1 MEVPKVQNSEL
12 TEDAKDEEITA
23 CKVPS
28 KQDLETRYTEPIW
41 ARVPTCSKDSYYIE
55 VIKNGTVIERISL
68 HSDKGEKSYL
78 TIGRFDPCEIK
89 LEHPSVSRFH
99 SVLQYGEH
107 VRGKPQW
114 FIFDMNS
121 THGVRIN
128 KKRIEKST
136 FVPLLVGY
144 VFQIAASSRIFVL
157 CGGPKEK
164 DESENE
170 SNPEVFITKE
180 DNSELKS
187 DALSKKEDEDTEMLN
202 YRYYEKDPIHWLERY
217 FEREGASMDFRFTK
231 TVEANDLG
239 LGEKSK
245 KSRAKGSKEDDGS
258 STWICSIELI
268 SDVSLTG
275 STLVSASAPSKR
287 LAQLQCSLL
296 ACERLDAACLL
307 QISNLWN
314 KRKKYAEND
323 FYAEDEDIFYDR
335 TGQLE
340 EQREKRKR
348 WYEGDVGL
356 INKAKTHNDLVNEL
370 EELNEKILVVQS
382 EIERLVGKDSS
393 ESTKNEDFVEEGK
406 AIKRNF
412 SMRMTISQLKSKE
425 KKLLEEKNK
434 TARLVEITKPVQ
446 NIFIK
451 SNLNEIKEEQNNIK
465 EEEFK
470 EEKIIEEEDNNIKTK
485 ILKSSIKEEENKE
498 KIKILELEQIKEEEN
513 KKEEKE
519 PKFYAPAMPPKSVIA
534 SITPRFGVLTKQE
547 LIQMKLL
554 QRQEE
559 GNKEALLEKKRRIL
573 DQREENKIKAEKEEQ
588 IQNNSSDMYAT
599 WLPPEDQSGDGSTK
613 LNRKFEGKY

>member
-1 MEVPKVQNSEL
+1 MV
-12 TEDAKDEEITA
+12 
-23 CKVPS
+23 
-28 KQDLETRYTEPIW
+28 Y
-41 ARVPTCSKDSYYIE
+41 
-55 VIKNGTVIERISL
+55 
-68 HSDKGEKSYL
+68 
-78 TIGRFDPCEIK
+78 
-89 LEHPSVSRFH
+89 
-99 SVLQYGEH
+99 
-107 VRGKPQW
+107 
-114 FIFDMNS
+114 FDMNS

-239 LGEKSK
+239 
-245 KSRAKGSKEDDGS
+245 
-258 STWICSIELI
+258 LI

-412 SMRMTISQLKSKE
+412 SVNFMNWYYRITRLRAWDYGPTHNICHA
-425 KKLLEEKNK
+425 KLCVYL
-434 TARLVEITKPVQ
+434 
-446 NIFIK
+446 
-451 SNLNEIKEEQNNIK
+451 S
-465 EEEFK
+465 
-470 EEKIIEEEDNNIKTK
+470 
-485 ILKSSIKEEENKE
+485 
-498 KIKILELEQIKEEEN
+498 
-513 KKEEKE
+513 
-519 PKFYAPAMPPKSVIA
+519 
-534 SITPRFGVLTKQE
+534 
-547 LIQMKLL
+547 L
-554 QRQEE
+554 QTR
-559 GNKEALLEKKRRIL
+559 N
-573 DQREENKIKAEKEEQ
+573 
-588 IQNNSSDMYAT
+588 
-599 WLPPEDQSGDGSTK
+599 
-613 LNRKFEGKY
+613 